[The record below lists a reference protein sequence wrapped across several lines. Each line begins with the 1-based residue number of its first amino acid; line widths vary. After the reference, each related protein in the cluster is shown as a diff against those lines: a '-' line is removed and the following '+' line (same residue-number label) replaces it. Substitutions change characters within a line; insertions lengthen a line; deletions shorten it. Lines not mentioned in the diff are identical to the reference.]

1 MEDEELEKKNDNAE
15 VSVDDTQNND
25 ANTNDEK
32 EKKPKTY
39 SRDEVNK
46 IVNAEKDK
54 MKEEILKDI
63 ANKKAEAEK
72 LAQMDENQKK
82 DYQLQEA
89 LKRATEAE
97 KKLSARD
104 LETETMKQANNKGI
118 PLELVQTL
126 DFEKESAESISK
138 KLEIFEKTAKQVRE
152 KAISEFSKE
161 DAPQTGDDVDTTEL
175 SEYEKFVKNM
185 K

>member
-1 MEDEELEKKNDNAE
+1 MDDEELEENNNSEEVVENNAQ
-15 VSVDDTQNND
+15 SND

-32 EKKPKTY
+32 EKKTKTY

-63 ANKKAEAEK
+63 ANKQAEADK

-82 DYQLQEA
+82 DYRLQEA
-89 LKRATEAE
+89 LKRASEAE
-97 KKLSARD
+97 KKLNARD

-118 PLELVQTL
+118 PLDLVQTL
-126 DFEKESAESISK
+126 DFEKETAESISK

-161 DAPQTGDDVDTTEL
+161 DAPQTGDNVDTTEL
-175 SEYEKFVKNM
+175 SGYEKFVKNM